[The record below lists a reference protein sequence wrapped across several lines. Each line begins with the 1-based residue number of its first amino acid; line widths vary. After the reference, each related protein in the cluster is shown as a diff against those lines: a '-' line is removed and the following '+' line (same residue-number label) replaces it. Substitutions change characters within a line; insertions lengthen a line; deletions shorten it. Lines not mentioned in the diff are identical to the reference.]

1 MKRVRADDQV
11 EIGGLKLVDKERADK
26 LFRREPEEPPKLSQ
40 PTEIRRNHF
49 PPGPVIEEPNKKKVY
64 TTIKANASENV
75 VQEAPPKPEDR
86 ILGQSKK
93 VGNKYR
99 LDDNQVRQII
109 NKKYNP
115 ENENI

>member
-11 EIGGLKLVDKERADK
+11 EIGGLKLVDKERTDK
-26 LFRREPEEPPKLSQ
+26 LFRREPEERPELSQ

-64 TTIKANASENV
+64 TTVKANATENIV
-75 VQEAPPKPEDR
+75 KETPQKPEDR